1 MSNPGMEA
9 ILHGVKKSYEH
20 NIELDFN
27 NQNAKLGRM
36 NSTDEYS

>member
-1 MSNPGMEA
+1 MGNLGMEA
-9 ILHGVKKSYEH
+9 ILHSMKKPSDT
-20 NIELDFN
+20 ELDFN